1 MDANSV
7 RDFIADKLEE
17 SQQWRTWK
25 AEEYP
30 DDLRNHTSA
39 RALAVAAARIRAYQV
54 DPPDAALPNGMRSIL
69 QLAREV
75 DCNDPYT
82 DLPWGDETSRIA
94 GRYGFTSELNFGEV
108 PPAEM
113 PDVIDLFTERLYR
126 AMRADQAVWLHESDE
141 GDFESD
147 EEGQSWEEQVLGVLR
162 EIRDLLN
169 ERLPG

>member
-25 AEEYP
+25 AEDYP
-30 DDLRNHTSA
+30 DDLRNRTSA
-39 RALAVAAARIRAYQV
+39 KALSAAAARVRGYQV
-54 DPPDAALPNGMRSIL
+54 DPPDPDLPEGMRSIL
-69 QLAREV
+69 RLAREL
-75 DCNDPYT
+75 DCNDPYA
-82 DLPWGDETSRIA
+82 DLPWGDEASRVA

-113 PDVIDLFTERLYR
+113 PEMIDLFTERIYR
-126 AMRADQAVWLHESDE
+126 AMRADQVWIEESGE

-147 EEGQSWEEQVLGVLR
+147 EDDQSWDEQVLGVLR
-162 EIRDLLN
+162 ELRDLLN
-169 ERLPG
+169 ERLP